1 MLSLS
6 ESILAN
12 RNYVFLFA
20 ALAFLAAAILLVV
33 ISRFGARWRGRLPHN
48 GRARVPRLGLVD
60 AFDLDRQRQLVIIRR
75 DNVEHLLMIGGPNDL
90 VIESQIIRAEG
101 RDLRDIREAKL
112 KDKEFREKEP
122 PEIAPLP
129 VGPRRVPSGEVAPAY
144 SPNRHMPFLHAGGPI
159 ANGHLSDLEGTDQV
173 PTPVSSAQKPFI
185 FPILARRA
193 TPPLSSQGSSQKA
206 ETQHERQFI
215 HSEPASR
222 PAALSKSPGEFRG
235 TSIAG
240 PYVRSSLNRQRGE
253 AGVSLTP
260 SKNGSAGKTPLV
272 EDVPLPII
280 QEELAASEIVGEV
293 NPLGAGTTVPPVE
306 SQEPQST
313 SKAGGQDPQS
323 TDKPANASQPD
334 FSLDLL
340 ETEMAK
346 LLGRG

>member
-6 ESILAN
+6 ETFISN
-12 RNYVFLFA
+12 KNYVFLFA
-20 ALAFLAAAILLVV
+20 ALAFLAAAILLMV
-33 ISRFGARWRGRLPHN
+33 ISQLGARWRSRLPHSS
-48 GRARVPRLGLVD
+48 RARVPRLGLVD
-60 AFDLDRQRQLVIIRR
+60 AFDLDRQRQLVIVRR

-129 VGPRRVPSGEVAPAY
+129 VGPRWVTSGEVAPAY
-144 SPNRHMPFLHAGGPI
+144 SPNRQMPFPRVGEPI
-159 ANGHLSDLEGTDQV
+159 ANGHRSDLEGTDQV

-193 TPPLSSQGSSQKA
+193 TSPLSSQKN
-206 ETQHERQFI
+206 EKQHEPQFTR
-215 HSEPASR
+215 SEPASQSA
-222 PAALSKSPGEFRG
+222 PISKSPGEFRRA
-235 TSIAG
+235 SIAT
-240 PYVRSSLNRQRGE
+240 PYLRSSLNRQREG

-260 SKNGSAGKTPLV
+260 SNNGSAGERPLV

-293 NPLGAGTTVPPVE
+293 TPLGVETIVPPVE

-323 TDKPANASQPD
+323 SDKPANASQLG

-346 LLGRG
+346 LLGRD